1 LRFGTRLELDGSCVD
16 RGGPAC
22 GGVPGFWF
30 CATHETVASAPASS
44 KHSEKRRENDGICR
58 VGLLFV
64 EFRLPFSLCAGLRAG
79 QSQFTLAN
87 QKLQLPEDV
96 WIAPN
101 FRIAGDTDNNAVEWK
116 K

>member
-1 LRFGTRLELDGSCVD
+1 
-16 RGGPAC
+16 
-22 GGVPGFWF
+22 
-30 CATHETVASAPASS
+30 
-44 KHSEKRRENDGICR
+44 
-58 VGLLFV
+58 LFV

-87 QKLQLPEDV
+87 QKLQPPEDV